1 MGWFNYYGLVF
12 IVILMIPNVVYAVK
26 NKNGFIGVYHNKR
39 VEFFEQ
45 AGRFGCFALMIFN
58 IPYTWVGFWFSYG
71 KEIYLV
77 VNTSSVLAYCLIWII
92 LRNNSDMVKALLL
105 SIIPSLMFVFSGI
118 TIASI
123 PLFIFSV
130 VFAVCHILIS
140 VKNSAS
146 DNNSPRKTRRKS
158 AVTVFAVLLS
168 FVFVIIG
175 TFGCIILN
183 GQNNLAKLD
192 YMSAREMIDYCLD
205 KDSKISVALIEN
217 GNVSYHTYCCDGEK
231 NVLYDFEI
239 GSISKT
245 FVGLLCAKAVN
256 ENKLNITDCI
266 SKYLD
271 LDASKYY
278 PTIERLLTHTS
289 GYEAYYFE
297 NRMIGNKLAHISN
310 DFYGISKDKILSKIK
325 ELSLED
331 KDYPFEYSNF
341 GISVLGLVLE
351 KIYKEDFTKLVNGY
365 IIDELKLTNTKVAKQ
380 SGNLYNYWKWEDN
393 DGYVPAGAI
402 VSNVEDMAKYLNVF
416 LSDGLEYASD
426 TYAKI
431 KDINA
436 NNKTYEKMNIRLDGV
451 GMTWMLDDKNDIV
464 WHNGA
469 TTNFNAYMGF
479 TKDKKKGVAV
489 LSNIDPDDKI
499 SMTVIGVKIL
509 TSASPL

>member
-1 MGWFNYYGLVF
+1 M
-12 IVILMIPNVVYAVK
+12 
-26 NKNGFIGVYHNKR
+26 
-39 VEFFEQ
+39 
-45 AGRFGCFALMIFN
+45 
-58 IPYTWVGFWFSYG
+58 
-71 KEIYLV
+71 
-77 VNTSSVLAYCLIWII
+77 
-92 LRNNSDMVKALLL
+92 
-105 SIIPSLMFVFSGI
+105 
-118 TIASI
+118 
-123 PLFIFSV
+123 
-130 VFAVCHILIS
+130 
-140 VKNSAS
+140 
-146 DNNSPRKTRRKS
+146 
-158 AVTVFAVLLS
+158 
-168 FVFVIIG
+168 
-175 TFGCIILN
+175 
-183 GQNNLAKLD
+183 
-192 YMSAREMIDYCLD
+192 
-205 KDSKISVALIEN
+205 
-217 GNVSYHTYCCDGEK
+217 
-231 NVLYDFEI
+231 
-239 GSISKT
+239 
-245 FVGLLCAKAVN
+245 
-256 ENKLNITDCI
+256 
-266 SKYLD
+266 
-271 LDASKYY
+271 
-278 PTIERLLTHTS
+278 
-289 GYEAYYFE
+289 
-297 NRMIGNKLAHISN
+297 
-310 DFYGISKDKILSKIK
+310 SKIK

-351 KIYKEDFTKLVNGY
+351 KIYKEDFTKLMNGY